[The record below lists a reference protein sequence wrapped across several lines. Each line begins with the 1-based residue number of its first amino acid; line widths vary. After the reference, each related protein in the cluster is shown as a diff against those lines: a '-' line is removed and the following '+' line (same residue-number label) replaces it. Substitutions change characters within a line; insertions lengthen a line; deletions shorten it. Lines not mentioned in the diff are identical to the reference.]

1 MFYKSIGLSKVLLRH
16 NENYITPF
24 QSIAEEEILDRYWF
38 NRFSYESF
46 KA

>member
-1 MFYKSIGLSKVLLRH
+1 MFYKSIGLSKVLLKY
-16 NENYITPF
+16 NEEYTTPF
-24 QSIAEEEILDRYWF
+24 QPVAEEEILNRYWF